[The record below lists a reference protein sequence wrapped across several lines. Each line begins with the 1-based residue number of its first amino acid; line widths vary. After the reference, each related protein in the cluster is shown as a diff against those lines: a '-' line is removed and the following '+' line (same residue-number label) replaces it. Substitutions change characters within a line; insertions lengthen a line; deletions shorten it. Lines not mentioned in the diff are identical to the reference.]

1 MSWSSLLAE
10 VSDKVRQIR
19 TFWAIGAVGVAVA
32 AGARYHWWARG
43 AMTVAA
49 VGWAGLNVLDV
60 MLWDGNPIGQAIVS
74 EMGWGYV
81 AHQFAAALLPLAMA
95 LVPVRR
101 QCNDRR
107 RGFEVI
113 AKEQT
118 RQ

>member
-1 MSWSSLLAE
+1 MSGLSVLGE
-10 VSDKVRQIR
+10 VSDKVPQIM
-19 TFWAIGAVGVAVA
+19 TFWAIGAVGAAAAAV
-32 AGARYHWWARG
+32 ARYHWWTRG

-49 VGWAGLNVLDV
+49 AGWAGLNVLDV
-60 MLWDGNPIGQAIVS
+60 MLWDGNPLGQAIVS
-74 EMGWGYV
+74 EMGWGYL
-81 AHQFAAALLPLAMA
+81 AQQFAAALLPLAMA

-101 QCNDRR
+101 HCNDRR